1 MCTLFETDYALVTT
15 SILNNSFSSNTTVSV
30 TWFVLD
36 ADFDDDEE
44 FDEIEY
50 YISEKPA
57 NKEMNVMAWWK
68 VYYKNVY
75 LFIS

>member
-1 MCTLFETDYALVTT
+1 MRTLFEMDYALVTT
-15 SILNNSFSSNTTVSV
+15 PNKSFSSNVTVLV
-30 TWFVLD
+30 TQSVLD
-36 ADFDDDEE
+36 ADFNDEKD

-68 VYYKNVY
+68 VYYKNIY

>member
-1 MCTLFETDYALVTT
+1 MRTLFETDYALVTT
-15 SILNNSFSSNTTVSV
+15 PNESFSSNVTVSV
-30 TWFVLD
+30 TRSVLD
-36 ADFDDDEE
+36 ADFDDEKE

-68 VYYKNVY
+68 VYYKNIY

>member
-1 MCTLFETDYALVTT
+1 MRTLFETDYALVTT
-15 SILNNSFSSNTTVSV
+15 STLNDSFSSNATVSV
-30 TWFVLD
+30 TRSVLD